1 MWEAVTMIYRKFMFE
16 YFNIYLWIHI
26 QIKRLLLMKTQ
37 LLCTFTDIKNYDNV
51 VSEVSNFYDILFG
64 NVYILQNKDNLDE
77 IYLTY
82 NINSALLN
90 KSNFYENTISVH
102 RKKDSNTIYTINSLN
117 MLIKYLN
124 NGILDLRYQ
133 VDWNKY
139 RNCILLTSPTG
150 NIRKLDTKLFKI
162 QKI

>member
-1 MWEAVTMIYRKFMFE
+1 
-16 YFNIYLWIHI
+16 
-26 QIKRLLLMKTQ
+26 
-37 LLCTFTDIKNYDNV
+37 
-51 VSEVSNFYDILFG
+51 
-64 NVYILQNKDNLDE
+64 VYILQNKDNLDE

-124 NGILDLRYQ
+124 NGILDLKFQ

>member
-1 MWEAVTMIYRKFMFE
+1 
-16 YFNIYLWIHI
+16 
-26 QIKRLLLMKTQ
+26 MKTQ
-37 LLCTFTDIKNYDNV
+37 LLCTFTDIKNYNKV
-51 VSEVSNFYDILFG
+51 ISEVSNFYNILFG

-82 NINSALLN
+82 NINSALLD
-90 KSNFYENTISVH
+90 KSNFYESTISVH

-124 NGILDLRYQ
+124 NGILDLKFQ

-139 RNCILLTSPTG
+139 KNCILLTSPSG

-162 QKI
+162 EKI